1 MEFSDTVVSAWNN
14 DDGNRKQYLLCRSQ
28 KSQDEMGQ
36 IDKQKRRLQ
45 ITKYGYAHI
54 KPHSKCLMSHC
65 FAFSKIPP
73 VPILNVSSLRGC

>member
-1 MEFSDTVVSAWNN
+1 MEFSDTVVSAQSWNN

-45 ITKYGYAHI
+45 ITTWICTY
-54 KPHSKCLMSHC
+54 
-65 FAFSKIPP
+65 
-73 VPILNVSSLRGC
+73 